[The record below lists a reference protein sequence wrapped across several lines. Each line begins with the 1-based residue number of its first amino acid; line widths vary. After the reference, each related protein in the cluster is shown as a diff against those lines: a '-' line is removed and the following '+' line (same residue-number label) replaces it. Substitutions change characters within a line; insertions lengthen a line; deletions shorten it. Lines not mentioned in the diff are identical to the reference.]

1 MVIPEAVQ
9 KATMQSL
16 IARNGEAQRQRIE
29 IGVRQVASC
38 WQESDGSADDFQ
50 SFCRTH
56 FYPQEKQREQ
66 VFQRFLTKLESLNGN
81 LHRIYRELHREL
93 QVDTGPMLPIDSLFA
108 SYDPF
113 AHVQEDLFQTRLAFV
128 ALLNFPIYDLDK
140 KNREGLYWSRR
151 QWAEARLAD
160 YFRQRIPA
168 QVFQQRTAAYTRADE
183 YISKYNIYMDRLRV
197 QGQPVGFPVGQ
208 KLISHWGLR
217 DEIKALYAQPDG
229 LPKQRIIY
237 QIMNRIL
244 RQEIPEIVINN
255 PDVEWDPLANRI
267 YRSGKP
273 LSRPVQPESNRRYR
287 YLKSIFDMERRI
299 DAYTPNTPSLIDRR
313 FLLDREIPE
322 AEVEQLITDVLSAP
336 ILSSIARI
344 IQKRLRR
351 PLEPFD
357 IWYVG
362 LKPEPQIPETDLD
375 RQVHRLFPTVAVFQ
389 EKLKDILH
397 RLGFSPTRAGYLAAR
412 ICVEPARG
420 AGHAL
425 GAKMAGDRAYLR
437 TRIPDNG
444 MNYKGF
450 NTAMHELGHTVE
462 QVLTLEEMDYYTLHG
477 VPNTGFTEAFAFL
490 FQSRDLQVLGI
501 APRTT
506 RWNEW
511 LALHEMWSAFEI
523 AGVSLVDIRIWRWMY
538 DHPTASPDDLKL
550 AVLEIARDVWN
561 QYFAPVLGMAD
572 QEILAI
578 YSHIIDTGMY
588 IPDYLLGHLIAYQIF
603 YYMQDKQLAIEMER
617 MCKLGR
623 LTPQVWMQQAIG
635 EPISAARLIQ
645 SATKA
650 IETLGW
656 SRE

>member
-1 MVIPEAVQ
+1 MVIS
-9 KATMQSL
+9 KAIQEEVIQAL
-16 IARNGEAQRQRIE
+16 IQRNGEVHRHRIE
-29 IGVRQVASC
+29 IGVRQVAAR
-38 WQESDGSADDFQ
+38 WHASDGSADDFHA
-50 SFCRTH
+50 FCRAH
-56 FYPQEKQREQ
+56 FYPREEQREL
-66 VFQRFLTKLESLNGN
+66 VFQRFLSKLESLFGN

-93 QVDTGPMLPIDSLFA
+93 HVDTGPMLPIDSLFA
-108 SYDPF
+108 GYDPF

-128 ALLNFPIYDLDK
+128 ALLNFPIYDLNT
-140 KNREGLYWSRR
+140 KNQDGINWSRR

-168 QVFQQRTAAYTRADE
+168 SVLQHRTATYTRADE
-183 YISKYNIYMDRLRV
+183 YISKYNIHMDRLRV
-197 QGQPVGFPVGQ
+197 QGQPAGFPEGQ

-229 LPKQRIIY
+229 LPRQRLIY

-244 RQEIPEIVINN
+244 QQDIPEIVIDN
-255 PDVEWDPLANRI
+255 PEVEWDPLANRV
-267 YRSGKP
+267 YRDGKP
-273 LSRPVQPESNRRYR
+273 LPPPIPPEGNRRYQ
-287 YLKSIFDMERRI
+287 YLKSVFDAERGI
-299 DAYTPNTPSLIDRR
+299 DAHTPDTPSLIERR

-322 AEVEQLITDVLSAP
+322 AEVERLITDVLSAP
-336 ILSSIARI
+336 VLPSIARI
-344 IQKRLRR
+344 IQQRLGR

-362 LKPEPQIPETDLD
+362 LKPEPQIPEEDLD
-375 RQVHRLFPTVAVFQ
+375 RQVRQQFPTVGAFQ
-389 EKLKDILH
+389 DKLVDILR
-397 RLGFSPTRAGYLAAR
+397 RLGFSRDRAEYLAAR

-425 GAKMAGDRAYLR
+425 GAEMRGDRAYLR
-437 TRIPDNG
+437 TRVPGEG

-490 FQSRDLQVLGI
+490 FQSRDFEVLGI
-501 APRTT
+501 SPETT
-506 RWNEW
+506 HWMEW
-511 LALHEMWSAFEI
+511 LAIHEMWSAFEI
-523 AGVSLVDIRIWRWMY
+523 AGVALVDMRIWRWMY
-538 DHPTASPDDLKL
+538 AHPSASPDDLKL
-550 AVLEIARDVWN
+550 AVLEIAREVWN
-561 QYFAPVLGMAD
+561 QYFAPVLGVAD

-603 YYMQDKQLAIEMER
+603 HYMQDKDLAAEMER

-623 LTPQVWMQQAIG
+623 LTPQVWMHQAIG
-635 EPISAARLIQ
+635 EPISADRLIQ
-645 SATKA
+645 SATEA
-650 IETLGW
+650 VRILQPSLE
-656 SRE
+656 